1 MNSGSLVTKLI
12 FLFLKFIIL
21 IPLLLIDFD
30 YLKGLPIILPLILSV
45 AFFTL
50 FERKVLASIQR
61 RKGPNIVGFVGI
73 LQAFADAIK
82 LLTKES
88 VVPSASNSFIFI
100 LAPIFIFTISLLSW
114 SVVPFDYGIVIAD
127 IEIGLL
133 FILAISS
140 FGVYGIILS
149 GWASNSKYAFLG
161 SLRSAAQL
169 ISYEISMAL
178 VIMPL
183 LVAVGSTNLTAI
195 VLSQKTVMYLIPF
208 FPSFLLF
215 FISALAETNRIPF
228 DLPEAESELVSG
240 YNVEYSAVGFVLFFL
255 AEYANILLMSTL
267 IVILFISGWLP
278 ILGLSLFESWMWF
291 SLKVILIVFSFIWIR
306 GTLPRYRY
314 DQLMSVGWKVILP
327 LSIGLLF
334 LSINY
339 LIVLGG
345 FQLVIS

>member
-1 MNSGSLVTKLI
+1 MNTVLIKLAA
-12 FLFLKFIIL
+12 FLLKF
-21 IPLLLIDFD
+21 PLLIIIILIDFD

-45 AFFTL
+45 AFFTV

-61 RKGPNIVGFVGI
+61 RKGPNIVGFAGI

-88 VVPSASNSFIFI
+88 VIPSASNNFIFI

-114 SVVPFDYGIVIAD
+114 AVIPFDYGIVIAD
-127 IEIGLL
+127 IEVGLL

-183 LVAVGSTNLTAI
+183 LVAAGSTNLTAI

-208 FPSFLLF
+208 FPSFILF

-278 ILGLSLFESWMWF
+278 IIGLNLFPSWVWF
-291 SLKVILIVFSFIWIR
+291 SLKILLIVFSFIWIR

-345 FQLVIS
+345 FKLIY